1 MAKVIRY
8 NLSFLG
14 IIKLADGDENLTDSE
29 IRGLIADDF
38 WDMSCGGNV
47 ECANDIDFDVEEV

>member
-14 IIKLADGDENLTDSE
+14 TIELANGDENLTDDQIKE
-29 IRGLIADDF
+29 LIADDF

>member
-1 MAKVIRY
+1 M
-8 NLSFLG
+8 SFL
-14 IIKLADGDENLTDSE
+14 T
-29 IRGLIADDF
+29 ADDF